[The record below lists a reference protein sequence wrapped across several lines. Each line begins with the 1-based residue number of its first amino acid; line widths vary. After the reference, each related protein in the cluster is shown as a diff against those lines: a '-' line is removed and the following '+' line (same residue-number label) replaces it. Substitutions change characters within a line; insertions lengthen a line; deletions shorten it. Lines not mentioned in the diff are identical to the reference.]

1 MYIYLLLLLLLLLL
15 FIYRVS
21 EVEDEVDAVSD
32 TTPVSGLGRIWF
44 SLVYDEAAEKLTVR
58 VIKAKYP
65 KRE

>member
-1 MYIYLLLLLLLLLL
+1 
-15 FIYRVS
+15 VS